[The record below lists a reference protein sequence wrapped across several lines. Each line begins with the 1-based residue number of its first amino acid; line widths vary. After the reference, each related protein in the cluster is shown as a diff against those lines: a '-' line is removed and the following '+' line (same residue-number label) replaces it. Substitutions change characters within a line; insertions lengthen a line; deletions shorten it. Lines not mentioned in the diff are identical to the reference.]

1 MNIFVIS
8 ALALGLGSFAF
19 GSTLPTNS
27 VTPGVS
33 LSWTYPTNKI
43 TCGLGFNIYDATDI
57 TTPWE
62 QWPIA
67 ASVAATNFAPYQA
80 TFDGTNWVATN
91 LTVRLDIQP
100 GAYFFV
106 ATASNFWGETSIT
119 SNVVSTPPAPL
130 AINDSLRI
138 RKVP

>member
-1 MNIFVIS
+1 MKNIALILLLACS
-8 ALALGLGSFAF
+8 AARMVAA
-19 GSTLPTNS
+19 LPTNS
-27 VTPGVS
+27 LTPSVS
-33 LSWTYPTNKI
+33 LSWKYPTNKI
-43 TCGLGFNIYDATDI
+43 TCGLSFNIYAATDI
-57 TTPWE
+57 TAPWE
-62 QWPIA
+62 QWQG
-67 ASVAATNFAPYQA
+67 VAIVSATNFAPYQV

-91 LTVRLDIQP
+91 FTVRLDIQP

-106 ATASNFWGETSIT
+106 STASNFWGETSIT